1 MTDRRAAAA
10 AATAFRSPALGSHPR
25 GRWERLAAAAH
36 RQPGGGARSVR
47 AHLQGG
53 AYTATDQWAPGC
65 GRRFLWVLRLS
76 FAAACVIFR
85 SGEKQVPHVKAT
97 VVGLVTPHVLRV
109 LDLAK
114 MAETGVNVDWHLRDA
129 VTKTVDELG
138 QQFNARDLLQ
148 AYVDGLQT
156 LARDMGQGRRLY
168 AGMLQD
174 AVAMATRELQK
185 LD

>member
-1 MTDRRAAAA
+1 
-10 AATAFRSPALGSHPR
+10 
-25 GRWERLAAAAH
+25 
-36 RQPGGGARSVR
+36 
-47 AHLQGG
+47 
-53 AYTATDQWAPGC
+53 
-65 GRRFLWVLRLS
+65 
-76 FAAACVIFR
+76 
-85 SGEKQVPHVKAT
+85 
-97 VVGLVTPHVLRV
+97 
-109 LDLAK
+109 